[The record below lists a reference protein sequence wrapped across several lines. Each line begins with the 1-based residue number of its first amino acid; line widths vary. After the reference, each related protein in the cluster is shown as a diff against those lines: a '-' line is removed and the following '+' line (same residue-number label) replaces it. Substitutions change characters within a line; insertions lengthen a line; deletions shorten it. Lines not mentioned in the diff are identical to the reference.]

1 MPWPCGGYRLASE
14 RGGARRDRDCR
25 PIEIAG
31 QLQPKQPRLFALG
44 KPIEFLRHSLQLCI
58 GVLLINPSSE
68 DLKAFDI
75 TLQSGLRAIRKLAL
89 MDASKKEVGK
99 ANVGKAKLRRYVRSW
114 AAAFKI
120 CTAIG
125 ARREFALKRIATVT
139 LTSSPR

>member
-1 MPWPCGGYRLASE
+1 
-14 RGGARRDRDCR
+14 
-25 PIEIAG
+25 
-31 QLQPKQPRLFALG
+31 
-44 KPIEFLRHSLQLCI
+44 
-58 GVLLINPSSE
+58 VLLINPSSE

-75 TLQSGLRAIRKLAL
+75 TLQSGLRAIRKIAL

-114 AAAFKI
+114 TAAFKI

>member
-14 RGGARRDRDCR
+14 RDGARRDRDCR

-58 GVLLINPSSE
+58 GVLLIKPSSE

-75 TLQSGLRAIRKLAL
+75 TLQSGLRAIRKIAL
-89 MDASKKEVGK
+89 MDASKKE
-99 ANVGKAKLRRYVRSW
+99 VGKAKLRRYVRSW